1 MSDLEMF
8 ADTLALIREADN
20 IQALNQCMFAIRDAY
35 GVANVAYHAV
45 SIPGRN
51 DTIPMLL
58 QTYDSAWVNRYIE
71 LGYLRSDP
79 VVQVTRRSLLP
90 LDWIDIERSAPGAR
104 EFFSDADR
112 FGVGR
117 NGLSFPIRG
126 VHGERALFTVTAN
139 VADEVWSALR
149 LRSLRDFQ
157 TISHYI
163 HDKVVRIFRVQPAE
177 PARAPSPQERRCLEA
192 FGRGHTPKQI
202 AAEMRLSDSAVRL
215 YLHAARQKLSCV
227 TITQAVSRALRLAI
241 IDM

>member
-117 NGLSFPIRG
+117 NGLSFPIRLPSQPTSPTRYGAPYASEAYATSKRSATTSTTRWCGSSGFNRLNRHGLHPRRRG
-126 VHGERALFTVTAN
+126 VASKPSDGDIR
-139 VADEVWSALR
+139 
-149 LRSLRDFQ
+149 RSRSPPRCACP
-157 TISHYI
+157 IVPCGSI
-163 HDKVVRIFRVQPAE
+163 CMPRGRNCPA
-177 PARAPSPQERRCLEA
+177 
-192 FGRGHTPKQI
+192 
-202 AAEMRLSDSAVRL
+202 
-215 YLHAARQKLSCV
+215 
-227 TITQAVSRALRLAI
+227 
-241 IDM
+241 